1 MTDQSRNVRVFT
13 NAQLDT
19 LARAL
24 RRELEAL
31 LTRQKDDPSAVVEP
45 ALTDVRILLHH
56 ATSHRDG
63 DGHVKNYA
71 KYRVARVLDAR
82 LGVRVH
88 ELKAEER
95 EPLLNEIVEGA
106 WMEDVT

>member
-13 NAQLDT
+13 NDQLDT

-24 RRELEAL
+24 RRELEVL
-31 LTRQKDDPSAVVEP
+31 LARQKTDPSAIVEA
-45 ALTDVRILLHH
+45 ALTEVRILLHL
-56 ATSHRDG
+56 ATSHRDC

-71 KYRVARVLDAR
+71 KYRVARVLGDR

-88 ELKAEER
+88 DLKEE
-95 EPLLNEIVEGA
+95 EHEALLDEIVESA
-106 WMEDVT
+106 WMEDVP